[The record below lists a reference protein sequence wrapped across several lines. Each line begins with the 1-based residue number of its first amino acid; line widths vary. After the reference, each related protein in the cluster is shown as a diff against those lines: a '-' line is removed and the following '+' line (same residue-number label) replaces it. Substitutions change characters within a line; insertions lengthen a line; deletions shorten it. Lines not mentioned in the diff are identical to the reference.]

1 MQVRRWRLWAFRG
14 IATVTALLVMFA
26 VPNVLSPWI
35 QLINLDPNVSNVD
48 VERWHNAVQGSG
60 DAMAFLLLLALVR
73 RPGRHPLAAVFMLI
87 GLVISLLMVVP
98 FVGPS
103 MVWILGPLAGVVVAY
118 PYWRQVHPSALTP
131 RLPALAVAA
140 VAAPALLI
148 PAAAALV
155 EQITRPADPAAVGQ
169 TWVAYA
175 EHLTWFAVA
184 GLLACSRLPGWRLF
198 AWLSA
203 ARWAYLGAVLLTV
216 PGQLDSWGPVG
227 GAAALMLSAGFV
239 AMARRSTEAPSD
251 TRPIEVGGVRQEHAR

>member
-1 MQVRRWRLWAFRG
+1 MQVRRWQLWTFRG
-14 IATVTALLVMFA
+14 IAAVTALLVMFA

-60 DAMAFLLLLALVR
+60 DAMAFLILLALVR
-73 RPGRHPLAAVFMLI
+73 RPSRHPLGAVYLLV
-87 GLVISLLMVVP
+87 GLVISLLVVVP

-103 MVWILGPLAGVVVAY
+103 MVWILGPLAGVVVTY
-118 PYWRQVHPSALTP
+118 PYWRQVRSPLMKP
-131 RLPALAVAA
+131 YLPALAVAA
-140 VAAPALLI
+140 VAAAALLI

-155 EQITRPADPAAVGQ
+155 DQITRPADPAAIGN

-175 EHLTWFAVA
+175 EHLIWFAVA
-184 GLLACSRLPGWRLF
+184 GLLACCRLPGWRLL
-198 AWLSA
+198 AWLTA
-203 ARWAYLGAVLLTV
+203 ARWAYVGAVLLTV

-239 AMARRSTEAPSD
+239 VVARRERHPRQVQQPAP
-251 TRPIEVGGVRQEHAR
+251 VR